1 VVDYKALIQINAGK
15 RSGKPCIRQTRIT
28 VYDVL
33 NMLANDMSF
42 EEILDDFPDLTRQDI
57 LACLAFAADKE
68 HKVAICA

>member
-1 VVDYKALIQINAGK
+1 MIDYKTVIQINVGK

-28 VYDVL
+28 VYDIL
-33 NMLANDMSF
+33 NMLANEMSF
-42 EEILDDFPDLTRQDI
+42 EEILDDFPDLTQQDI